1 MKKEE
6 RIKAIMELAK
16 KHPYDKHVGYLW
28 KNPFNPKSLG
38 IRWTTTD
45 LELFRLFQFK
55 YQQKQINKHYK

>member
-38 IRWTTTD
+38 
-45 LELFRLFQFK
+45 
-55 YQQKQINKHYK
+55 QQQI